1 MRTNFLLWCI
11 HMKRRIAINGFGRI
25 GRNFLRATLR
35 NANFWRNFDIVAIND
50 LTNPKTLAYLLKYDS
65 VYRVLDQPVSWDD
78 NSINIGDKKIEIL
91 SNPDPEKLPWEDL
104 EIDFVLESTGRFRE
118 RNLAAKHLKAGA
130 KKIIISAPA
139 KDPDITIV
147 LGINQELY
155 NSKKHNIISMA
166 SCTTNNLAPLVKI
179 LHENFGIIRGL
190 ATTVHAYTNDQRLLD
205 FPHRDLRRARAAAL
219 SLIPTTTGAAVA
231 IGLVIPEL
239 KGKLDAISIRAP
251 VPTGSVTDLVVQL
264 KKEVDVKTIND
275 AFKKASEGGLKDI
288 LQYTEDPIVSSDIIG
303 NSHSCIFDALST
315 KVIGGQGALVKVLG
329 WYDNEWGYSS
339 RLIDLFNFMA
349 SK

>member
-1 MRTNFLLWCI
+1 
-11 HMKRRIAINGFGRI
+11 MKKRIAINGFGRI
-25 GRNFLRATLR
+25 GRNFLRAALK
-35 NANFWRNFDIVAIND
+35 NEEFWRNFDIVAIND
-50 LTNPKTLAYLLKYDS
+50 LTNPRTLAYLLKYDS
-65 VYRVLDQPVSWDD
+65 IYRKLNQPVSWDEK
-78 NSINIGDKKIEIL
+78 SITIGDKKIEIM
-91 SNPDPEKLPWEDL
+91 SNPDPEKLPWNDL

-118 RNLAAKHLKAGA
+118 RSQAAKHLKAGA
-130 KKIIISAPA
+130 KKVIISAPA
-139 KDPDITIV
+139 KDPDVTIV

-155 NSKKHNIISMA
+155 NSEKHHIISMA
-166 SCTTNNLAPLVKI
+166 SCTTNSLAPLVKV
-179 LHENFGIIRGL
+179 LHENFGIVQGL

-251 VPTGSVTDLVVQL
+251 VPTGSVTDLVAQL
-264 KKEVDVKTIND
+264 KEETDVKTINE
-275 AFKKASEGGLKDI
+275 AFKKASENKLKGI
-288 LQYTEDPIVSSDIIG
+288 LEYTEDPIVSSDIIG

-315 KVIGGQGALVKVLG
+315 KVIGGRGKLVKVLG

-339 RLIDLFNFMA
+339 RLVDLFNFVV